1 MKIRTGIAAAALLI
15 MSGSLANAQ
24 QKVTITGC
32 PTPGVEA
39 NCMMIRGADNKT
51 YNISS
56 AKQRPDIGQR
66 AIRLTGTPTKKV
78 SYCQQGIILDNIAW
92 SYTEQNC
99 K

>member
-1 MKIRTGIAAAALLI
+1 MKIRTGIAAAVLLVT
-15 MSGSLANAQ
+15 SGFLADAQ
-24 QKVTITGC
+24 QKVTVIGC

-39 NCMMIRGADNKT
+39 NCMMIRGTDNKT
-51 YNISS
+51 YNISA

-66 AIRLTGTPTKKV
+66 AVRLTGTTSRKL
-78 SYCQQGIILDNIAW
+78 SYCQQGIALDNIAW